1 MPTSRS
7 DGLAIKTHNRHSF
20 PCLPALPF
28 LLRRS
33 RLTFLLFFSA
43 LQVKLKSTL
52 RLLIPRLRNAQKK
65 DTAVSVGARR
75 EMAELLSQSREAS
88 ARIRVENII
97 HTDITVELME
107 ILELYTELLLARAG
121 LLDVRDKNIKDGT
134 AQVGDDT
141 GLEEA
146 AASIIYAA
154 PRLPR
159 DVRELGIVRNML
171 IERFGKEFAIKA
183 NDNTDG
189 CVPARVVDKLKV
201 DPPSAKL
208 VQAYL
213 EEIARTYGVDWPPQ
227 RESEQVDELGRE
239 VDGEATGDDDG
250 GVGGGMTEPPI
261 LADGSAGKTP
271 STPSKPNKI
280 DLGGL
285 NSATPPTSLEPG
297 GAKSPVSVAPP
308 GATTEN
314 LSPRVRLPGGGEVGK
329 NSAAKSPASTAVAK
343 GKAAAS
349 TPGGAVPGK
358 VPTVDDLAKRFQ
370 ALKK

>member
-1 MPTSRS
+1 
-7 DGLAIKTHNRHSF
+7 
-20 PCLPALPF
+20 
-28 LLRRS
+28 
-33 RLTFLLFFSA
+33 
-43 LQVKLKSTL
+43 
-52 RLLIPRLRNAQKK
+52 
-65 DTAVSVGARR
+65 
-75 EMAELLSQSREAS
+75 MAELLSQSREAS

-121 LLDVRDKNIKDGT
+121 LLDVRDKNIKEGT
-134 AQVGDDT
+134 AQAGDDT

-171 IERFGKEFAIKA
+171 IERFGKEFAIRA
-183 NDNTDG
+183 NENSDA

-227 RESEQVDELGRE
+227 RETHEIEVLGRE
-239 VDGEATGDDDG
+239 VDGEEEDDDDG
-250 GVGGGMTEPPI
+250 GVGGGMREAPI
-261 LADGSAGKTP
+261 LADGAAP
-271 STPSKPNKI
+271 PPPPATPSKPSKI
-280 DLGGL
+280 DIGNLER
-285 NSATPPTSLEPG
+285 ATPPTSLEPG

-308 GATTEN
+308 GARSDN
-314 LSPRVRLPGGGEVGK
+314 LSPRVKLPGGGEIGSK
-329 NSAAKSPASTAVAK
+329 NSAARPAASGAATATTTK
-343 GKAAAS
+343 GKGPAGAAGGGG
-349 TPGGAVPGK
+349 GGAVPGA
-358 VPTVDDLAKRFQ
+358 VPTVDDLAKRFS
-370 ALKK
+370 ALKR